1 MLHNEARKLLIQA
14 LEKTHN
20 ATEVAESLSANHDAV
35 YCLKK
40 QSNETGSIET
50 RTHLRRSKPALS
62 KENIRSTE
70 LLYSTSVADKACMK
84 QFAKQPSNL
93 DNPIE
98 RMWSIL
104 NAFKRQK
111 FVCWRSCRMLFVLL
125 SKRFPHIAVLVVFAF
140 VTILANLLDCYSKP
154 SIR

>member
-20 ATEVAESLSANHDAV
+20 ATEVAESLSANQDDV
-35 YCLKK
+35 YSLKK

-50 RTHLRRSKPALS
+50 RTHLRRNNPGEYHQTHNQS
-62 KENIRSTE
+62 EWM
-70 LLYSTSVADKACMK
+70 YSTSVADKACMK
-84 QFAKQPSNL
+84 QFVKQPSNL

-140 VTILANLLDCYSKP
+140 VTIRANLLDCYSKP

>member
-20 ATEVAESLSANHDAV
+20 ATEVAESLSANQDAV

-84 QFAKQPSNL
+84 QFVKQPSNL
-93 DNPIE
+93 DYPIE

-104 NAFKRQK
+104 NAF
-111 FVCWRSCRMLFVLL
+111 
-125 SKRFPHIAVLVVFAF
+125 
-140 VTILANLLDCYSKP
+140 
-154 SIR
+154 